1 MLIFN
6 LELEIN
12 SLYNVTALA
21 HKNFVGILYSV
32 SEKEVS
38 SFDVNHYYVYCKF
51 FALGRFMILI
61 VDKSMAKHIQKL

>member
-21 HKNFVGILYSV
+21 PKNFVGILYSV

-38 SFDVNHYYVYCKF
+38 PFDINHYYVHCKF
-51 FALGRFMILI
+51 FALGRFMIFS
-61 VDKSMAKHIQKL
+61 VNKSMAKYFVKL